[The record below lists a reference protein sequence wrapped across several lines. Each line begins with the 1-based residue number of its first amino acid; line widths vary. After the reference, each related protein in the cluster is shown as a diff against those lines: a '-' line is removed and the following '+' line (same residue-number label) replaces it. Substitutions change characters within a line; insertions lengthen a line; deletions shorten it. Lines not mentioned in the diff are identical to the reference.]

1 MDTLWIAATG
11 ARAILQQQAVT
22 ANNLANVNTTGYR
35 GEQAQFRALPV
46 YGNALPTSAYTSVQG
61 HSADLQEGP
70 IVHTGRNL
78 DVAVQ
83 GKGWIAVQAP
93 NGDTAYTRNGDLQI
107 NSSGILSTSDG
118 RPVLGQ
124 SGAPISMPPLE
135 SVQIGSDGTI
145 SGVPV
150 GSQPNALVVVNRIQ
164 LVNPPASQMQRGA
177 DGLFRDTQG
186 PAQADGTVQLAVGAL
201 EGSNVNPMQ
210 AMIQILD
217 NTRAFEI
224 QTKLMQT
231 VDQNHQAATQ
241 LLNVS

>member
-11 ARAILQQQAVT
+11 ARAVLHQQTVT
-22 ANNLANVNTTGYR
+22 TNNLANVNTTGFR

-46 YGNALPTSAYTSVQG
+46 YGNPLPSSAYTAVQG
-61 HSADLQEGP
+61 NSADLREGP
-70 IVHTGRNL
+70 ITHTGRNL
-78 DVAVQ
+78 DVAIQ
-83 GKGWIAVQAP
+83 GPGWIAVQAAG
-93 NGDTAYTRNGDLQI
+93 GDTAYTRNGDLQI
-107 NSSGILSTSDG
+107 SSSGMLSTSDG
-118 RPVLGQ
+118 HPVLGQ
-124 SGAPISMPPLE
+124 GGAPISLPPLQ
-135 SVQIGSDGTI
+135 SVQIGADGTI

-150 GSQPNALVVVNRIQ
+150 GSQPNALVVINRIQ
-164 LVNPPASQMQRGA
+164 LVNPPPAQIQRGA

-186 PAQADGTVQLAVGAL
+186 PAAADGTVQLAVGAL

-231 VDQNHQAATQ
+231 VDQNRQAATQ

>member
-11 ARAILQQQAVT
+11 ARAILQQQAAT
-22 ANNLANVNTTGYR
+22 TNNLANVNTTGYR

-46 YGNALPTSAYTSVQG
+46 YGNSVPSSAYTAVQG
-61 HSADLQEGP
+61 NSANLQEGP
-70 IVHTGRNL
+70 ITHTGRNL
-78 DVAVQ
+78 DVAIQ
-83 GKGWIAVQAP
+83 GPGWIAVQAA
-93 NGDTAYTRNGDLQI
+93 NGETAYTRNGDLQVS
-107 NSSGILSTSDG
+107 SSGILSTSDG

-124 SGAPISMPPLE
+124 SGAPISLPPLE
-135 SVQIGSDGTI
+135 SVQVGADGTI

-150 GSQPNALVVVNRIQ
+150 GSQPNALVVVNRLQ

-177 DGLFRDTQG
+177 DGLFRDTKG
-186 PAQADGTVQLAVGAL
+186 PAAADGNVQLAVGAL

-241 LLNVS
+241 LLNVT

>member
-11 ARAILQQQAVT
+11 ARAILQQQAAT
-22 ANNLANVNTTGYR
+22 TNNLANVNTTGYR

-46 YGNALPTSAYTSVQG
+46 YGEPLPGNAYTVAQG
-61 HSADLQEGP
+61 DSADFREGP
-70 IVHTGRNL
+70 INQTGRSL
-78 DVAVQ
+78 DIAIR
-83 GKGWIAVQAP
+83 GPGWIAVQAA
-93 NGDTAYTRNGDLQI
+93 NGDTAYTRNGDLQVS
-107 NSSGILSTSDG
+107 SSGILGTSDG
-118 RPVLGQ
+118 RPVIGQ
-124 SGAPISMPPLE
+124 GGAPISLPPLQ
-135 SVQIGSDGTI
+135 SVQIGADGTI

-164 LVNPPASQMQRGA
+164 LVNPPTRQLQRGA

-186 PAQADGTVQLAVGAL
+186 PAQPDGTVQLAVGAL
-201 EGSNVNPMQ
+201 EGSNVNPVQ
-210 AMIQILD
+210 AMVQILD